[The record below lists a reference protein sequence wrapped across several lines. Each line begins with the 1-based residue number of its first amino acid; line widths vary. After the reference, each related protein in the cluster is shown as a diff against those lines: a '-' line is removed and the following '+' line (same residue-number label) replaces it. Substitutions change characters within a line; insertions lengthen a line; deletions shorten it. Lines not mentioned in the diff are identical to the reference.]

1 MILACS
7 SLKKSFQGID
17 LLKDITFKIEE
28 HDKLAIIGVNG
39 AGKTTLLRILCEE
52 ESYDSGDIFKSKET
66 TIGYLSQHN
75 TIDPQL
81 TIYDALLN
89 VFEPLIKKEKRL
101 RDLEQLM
108 STSEKLDAVMKEYDQ
123 LSYEFDR
130 DGGYTYQSQIKG
142 VLKGLGFEE
151 DTWDMTMNILSG
163 GQKTRIALGRLLLL
177 KPSLLLLDEPTN
189 HLDVESIEWL
199 EGYLKSYPHAIIM
212 VSHDRY
218 FIDQVTNQIIEI
230 ENGKSTLYKCSY
242 QEYAII
248 KKHNREVDLKHYI
261 DNQKEIKRM
270 QESINRLKSYNRE
283 KQVKRAESK
292 EKALEKMEKV
302 EKPDTLPQS
311 MKIQFQ
317 PIVESGYDVLKVKD
331 LTMAFDQPLF
341 ENINFEVKKQERV
354 ALIGPNGIGK
364 TTLFQIIL
372 GRLLPKSGKIKLGSK
387 VMIGYYD
394 QEHTSLSFNK
404 TIFQEIS
411 DTYPQMNN
419 TEIRNACA
427 SFQFKGDDAFKT
439 IDVLSG
445 GERGRV
451 VLMKLL
457 LSKCNFLVLDE
468 PTNHLDI
475 ESKEVLEDALMSF
488 EGTILFISHD
498 RYFINKLSTKVVE
511 MSARGA
517 HTYSGNYSTYIDHK
531 NEVKVEKEKNIS
543 YLEQKKNQ
551 SELRKQQN
559 QIKKIEQQISDLEKQ
574 ITQDNESLH
583 LEEVLNDYQKYNQII
598 KQLDEANQQL
608 EELLEIWENLQT
620 D

>member
-1 MILACS
+1 MIIACS
-7 SLKKSFQGID
+7 SLKKSFQGVD

-28 HDKLAIIGVNG
+28 HDKLAIIGANG

-52 ESYDSGDIFKSKET
+52 ESYDSGDIFKSKDV

-75 TIDPQL
+75 TIDPHL
-81 TIYDALLN
+81 TIYNALLD
-89 VFEPLIKKEKRL
+89 VFLPLIQKEKRL
-101 RDLEQLM
+101 RELEQQM
-108 STSEKLDAVMKEYDQ
+108 STTHNLDTIMKEYDQ

-142 VLKGLGFEE
+142 VLKGLGFDEE
-151 DTWDMTMNILSG
+151 TWNNTMNILSG

-177 KPSLLLLDEPTN
+177 KPRLLLLDEPTN

-199 EGYLKSYPHAIIM
+199 EGYLKSYPHALIM

-230 ENGKSTLYKCSY
+230 ENGKSQLYKCSY
-242 QEYAII
+242 QEYAVI
-248 KKHNREVDLKHYI
+248 KKHNREIDLKHYI

-270 QESINRLKSYNRE
+270 QDSIDLLKSYNRE

-302 EKPDTLPQS
+302 DKPDALPQS

-317 PIVESGYDVLKVKD
+317 PLVESGYDVLKVKN
-331 LTMAFDQPLF
+331 LSMAFDQLLF
-341 ENINFEVKKQERV
+341 ENIDFEVKKQERV

-372 GRLLPKSGKIKLGSK
+372 GKLLPRSGKIKLGSK

-404 TIFQEIS
+404 TIFQEIC
-411 DTYPQMNN
+411 DTYPQFNN
-419 TEIRNACA
+419 TEIRSACA
-427 SFQFKGDDAFKT
+427 SFQFKGDDVFKT
-439 IDVLSG
+439 IDILSG

-457 LSKCNFLVLDE
+457 LSKCNFLILDE

-488 EGTILFISHD
+488 GGTILFISHD
-498 RYFINKLSTKVVE
+498 RYFINKLATKVIAMTVH
-511 MSARGA
+511 GA
-517 HTYSGNYSTYIDHK
+517 HSYSGNYTSYMNYKD
-531 NEVKVEKEKNIS
+531 EVKVEKEKNIS
-543 YLEQKKNQ
+543 YLQQKKNQ

-559 QIKKIEQQISDLEKQ
+559 QIKKIEQQISDLEKKIQ
-574 ITQDNESLH
+574 EYNESLH
-583 LEEVLNDYQKYNQII
+583 KEEILNDYQKYNEVI
-598 KQLDEANQQL
+598 KQLDESNQQL
-608 EELLEIWENLQT
+608 EELLEIWEELQV
-620 D
+620 